1 MGSSQ
6 QTKGQTLLMPS
17 TGKTR
22 TFDHYKKSM
31 HGSMN
36 LIIYFEYTKTTV
48 QEDHRRYGSDRC
60 KDDDDTKKH
69 QRPFLMRLFSPV
81 FIKVPINNW
90 LLY

>member
-6 QTKGQTLLMPS
+6 QTEGQTLLMPS

-60 KDDDDTKKH
+60 KDDDDDYILDYLVH
-69 QRPFLMRLFSPV
+69 PRPTLWGKMVAL
-81 FIKVPINNW
+81 
-90 LLY
+90 